1 MLVINIKL
9 EIVIPH
15 RIENIMKVRNNK
27 DYLKGRH
34 IHTLVCDK
42 FWSGQQ
48 NVARS
53 LYVKWWF
60 NQLGNSKSHQCT
72 NEIKYDTKGELIWRC
87 LSMSYNIKLQMIDS
101 KI

>member
-1 MLVINIKL
+1 MIPYARNCDIIIHERQMLVINMKL

-42 FWSGQQ
+42 F
-48 NVARS
+48 
-53 LYVKWWF
+53 
-60 NQLGNSKSHQCT
+60 
-72 NEIKYDTKGELIWRC
+72 
-87 LSMSYNIKLQMIDS
+87 
-101 KI
+101 